1 MLLWS
6 PPVTQADDTL
16 PATPNS
22 LGFDAPPMP
31 GATIGR
37 YTILAKV
44 GAGGMG
50 VVYRALDP
58 SLDREVALKLVR
70 PARMRG
76 KGGEEHRAR
85 LLQEARALAKLQ
97 HPNVI
102 RIYDVGEH
110 EGGVFFAME
119 FAQGK
124 DASQWIALEA
134 PAWTRIL
141 AVFRAA
147 GRGLAA
153 AHGAGLVHR
162 DFKPANI
169 LVGDDFRVRVLD
181 FGLARAAQDIRG
193 SDRAPDDEFA
203 EVQTADGVVV
213 GTPAYMAPE
222 QLQGL
227 PADGRSDQFAFCV
240 SLWECLFDELPYK
253 GRTPRVMGQAKV
265 LGKLAEPPEDSGV
278 PQSLIDILAKGL
290 APNPGRRFESMP
302 DLLRRLRGVAEAAEA
317 TDPGETTADRTT
329 AVSTEAPRD
338 IRRATLP
345 WVAFGV
351 AASIAVVLYVDRDEP
366 NGCDPPAELAPLV
379 QAYRAAVDEGR
390 PEDAHDAAADIASLW
405 QGNGCAVLARQW
417 TELAQP

>member
-6 PPVTQADDTL
+6 APVTQADDTL

-22 LGFDAPPMP
+22 LAFDAPPMP

-102 RIYDVGEH
+102 RVYDVGEH

-134 PAWTRIL
+134 PVWTRIL

-169 LVGDDFRVRVLD
+169 LVGDDLRVRVLD

-193 SDRAPDDEFA
+193 SDPAPDDEFA
-203 EVQTADGVVV
+203 EVQTADGIVV

-222 QLQGL
+222 QIQGL

-240 SLWECLFDELPYK
+240 SLWECLFDELPYR
-253 GRTPRVMGQAKV
+253 GRTPRAMGQAKV
-265 LGKLAEPPEDSGV
+265 LGKLAAPPEDCGV
-278 PQSLIDILAKGL
+278 PHTLIDILAKGL
-290 APNPGRRFESMP
+290 SPNPGRRFDSMP
-302 DLLRRLRGVAEAAEA
+302 DLLRKLRGVAEAAEA
-317 TDPGETTADRTT
+317 PDPGETTADT
-329 AVSTEAPRD
+329 STVPAEVPRD
-338 IRRATLP
+338 FRSAALP
-345 WVAFGV
+345 WIAFGL
-351 AASIAVVLYVDRDEP
+351 AASVALALYVRRDEP
-366 NGCDPPAELAPLV
+366 TGCDPPVELAPLV
-379 QAYRAAVDEGR
+379 QRYRTAVDERR
-390 PEDAHDAAADIASLW
+390 PEDAHATAAEIAALW
-405 QGNGCAVLARQW
+405 RDHGCTVLAREW
-417 TELAQP
+417 TDLAEP

>member
-1 MLLWS
+1 M
-6 PPVTQADDTL
+6 TQADDTL
-16 PATPNS
+16 PATPHS
-22 LGFDAPPMP
+22 LGFDPPPMP

-58 SLDREVALKLVR
+58 SLDREIALKLVR

-76 KGGEEHRAR
+76 KGGEQHRAR

-102 RIYDVGEH
+102 RVYDVGEH

-119 FAQGK
+119 FAEGK

-134 PAWTRIL
+134 PPWTRIL

-169 LVGDDFRVRVLD
+169 LVGDDLRVRVLD

-193 SDRAPDDEFA
+193 SDPAPDDRFA
-203 EVQTADGVVV
+203 EVQTEDGVVV

-222 QLQGL
+222 QIQGL

-253 GRTPRVMGQAKV
+253 GRTPRALAEAKV
-265 LGKLAEPPEDSGV
+265 FGKLAEPPEDSEV
-278 PQSLIDILAKGL
+278 PRALIDIVAKGL
-290 APNPGRRFESMP
+290 APNPGRRFDSMP
-302 DLLRRLRGVAEAAEA
+302 DLLRKLRGVAESVEASPQDEPTAASA
-317 TDPGETTADRTT
+317 
-329 AVSTEAPRD
+329 STPAPRD
-338 IRRATLP
+338 SRQVALP

-351 AASIAVVLYVDRDEP
+351 AAAIATALWVGRDEP
-366 NGCDPPAELAPLV
+366 EGCDRPDELAPLV
-379 QAYRAAVDEGR
+379 QAYRGAIDEQR
-390 PEDAHDAAADIASLW
+390 PDDAHRTASEIAALW
-405 QGNGCAVLARQW
+405 RHRGCAVLAREW
-417 TELAQP
+417 DVLAGPR